1 MTQNITNLPSPWLR
15 LREIDLC
22 AWISQAVPGET
33 IEYHRGFL
41 CIDRT
46 PHGPIKDAEQ
56 RCALIDTARRAL
68 RLYEQGLVHLVQRRI
83 GPETFSYLA
92 VARPHSQN
100 APLSLAMLLED
111 AA

>member
-1 MTQNITNLPSPWLR
+1 MTRNVTNLPSPWLR
-15 LREIDLC
+15 LREIELC
-22 AWISQAVPGET
+22 AWISQALPGEA

-46 PHGPIKDAEQ
+46 PHGRIKDVEQ

-68 RLYEQGLVHLVQRRI
+68 RLCEQGLVHLVQRRI
-83 GPETFSYLA
+83 GPEVFSYIA
-92 VARPHSQN
+92 IARPRPDD
-100 APLSLAMLLED
+100 APVSFAMLLED